1 METML
6 IRSAI
11 VASAFLLCM
20 NADASMAQSQSRT
33 QQTRQTPQNSGSQS
47 RSRVQTGQTAQPTG
61 SQSKTG
67 SQIKTGSQSK
77 TVGEV
82 KKPWKLS
89 SRIHLEKGTNSG
101 YLVVQLDLN
110 EGFHVYS
117 LNPKGSPSP
126 TKLAVMPSNDLKV
139 ESKFVSKTAPKVI
152 EQDPIFKQRIEK
164 HAGQVQFFAPI
175 IVRRGID
182 LQKLTQ
188 EVQFSGQICSESA
201 CQPIRNQT
209 ATATFGGFFE
219 LPKPRK
225 AAATKQ
231 LK

>member
-1 METML
+1 M
-6 IRSAI
+6 
-11 VASAFLLCM
+11 
-20 NADASMAQSQSRT
+20 
-33 QQTRQTPQNSGSQS
+33 
-47 RSRVQTGQTAQPTG
+47 
-61 SQSKTG
+61 
-67 SQIKTGSQSK
+67 
-77 TVGEV
+77 
-82 KKPWKLS
+82 
-89 SRIHLEKGTNSG
+89 
-101 YLVVQLDLN
+101 VQLDLN

-175 IVRRGID
+175 IVRPGID

>member
-11 VASAFLLCM
+11 VASAFLLCLSANEAM
-20 NADASMAQSQSRT
+20 SQSQSRT
-33 QQTRQTPQNSGSQS
+33 PQAQGRQTSATQSQS
-47 RSRVQTGQTAQPTG
+47 RIQTGRTSAAKTSG
-61 SQSKTG
+61 SVSKSKTD
-67 SQIKTGSQSK
+67 
-77 TVGEV
+77 GEV
-82 KKPWKLS
+82 KKPWKLT

-101 YLVVQLDLN
+101 YLVVQLDLDA
-110 EGFHVYS
+110 GYHVYS

-126 TKLAVMPSNDLKV
+126 TKLAVLPSNDLKV
-139 ESKFVSKTAPKVI
+139 EAKFVSKTAPKVI
-152 EQDPIFKQRIEK
+152 EQDPVFKQRIEK
-164 HAGQVQFFAPI
+164 HAGQIQFFAPI
-175 IVRRGID
+175 IVRPGID

-188 EVQFSGQICSESA
+188 EVKFSGQICSDSA

-209 ATATFGGFFE
+209 STAIFGGYFE
-219 LPKPRK
+219 LPKRRK